1 MTEITRSRVGTNTY
15 LAPQGSLADS
25 LTLEALQQEVDNCI
39 VKSETQLIIDLSHVP
54 TLASKVIESLLD
66 WQDDL
71 IPKGGKL
78 TIVNAN
84 PVNQDVFY
92 ITELDNYIQVVTRH
106 NETARDESSAIYK
119 NKRLGDLLIDK
130 KLVTPEN
137 LDKALQLQSATG
149 KRMGSILVEKGWVSE
164 TDLLKIL
171 SKQLGIPYLH
181 LRPGVWDTAISN
193 IINKDTQQRLNIL
206 PLFKI
211 HKNLI
216 VATSDPQNLNALD
229 ELRKLTGCTIKPVLA
244 KSEEIARQYKD
255 SMDDEIDISEYL
267 TNLEEDFEVVEENKL
282 EDFATIDEM
291 SSGSPVVNLVNALIQ
306 RSIRDGASDIH
317 IEPSRAKCRVRFR
330 LDGVLYEV
338 MNPAYEMH
346 PAIVSR
352 LKIMANLD
360 IAERRLPQDG
370 RIQVNTQ
377 GRSVDLR
384 LSTLPGIFGEK
395 IVLRVLDKN
404 QSILDINKLALSDA
418 NQAAFINLL
427 NRSHGL
433 ILVTGPTGSGK
444 TTTLY
449 AAINHL
455 NSIEKSI
462 VTIEDPV
469 EYQVDIVNQN
479 QVKEAIGL
487 TFANILKHV
496 LRQDPDIIMVGEI
509 RDHQT
514 AEIAVQAALTGH
526 LVLSTLHTNES
537 TGAITRLIEMGIE
550 PYLLSSSL
558 IGVVAQR
565 LLRTVCKD
573 CKTSNLASPEEIDS
587 YCWQDQGQVRLMKGR
602 GCPVCYDSG
611 YKGRVAV
618 HEVLTVD
625 SPLQKLM
632 VTNPNQDQLLEFVKN
647 KGMRTLFD
655 DGVDRAL
662 QGSTTLEEVV
672 RVVASG

>member
-1 MTEITRSRVGTNTY
+1 MTEIIRSRVGTNTY

-25 LTLEALQQEVDNCI
+25 LTLEALEQEVKSCI
-39 VKSETQLIIDLSHVP
+39 DKSETQLIIDLSHVP
-54 TLASKVIESLLD
+54 TLASKVLESLLD
-66 WQDDL
+66 WQDQL
-71 IPKGGKL
+71 LPKGGRL
-78 TIVNAN
+78 TVVNAN
-84 PVNQDVFY
+84 PVNLDVFH
-92 ITELDNYIQVVTRH
+92 ITELDNYIHVVTRQ
-106 NETARDESSAIYK
+106 NETTRNKPTSAQRH
-119 NKRLGDLLIDK
+119 KRLGDLLIEEQ
-130 KLVTPEN
+130 LVTPEN
-137 LDKALQLQSATG
+137 LDKALQIQSATG
-149 KRMGSILVEKGWVSE
+149 KRMGAILVEKGWVSE
-164 TDLLKIL
+164 VDLLKIL
-171 SKQLGIPYLH
+171 SKQLGIPYLY
-181 LRPGVWDTAISN
+181 LRPGVVDTTIAN
-193 IINKDTQQRLNIL
+193 IVSKDTQQRLNIL

-211 HKNLI
+211 HKKLI
-216 VATSDPQNLNALD
+216 VATNDPQNLNAFD
-229 ELRKLTGCTIKPVLA
+229 ELRKLTDCTIKPVLA
-244 KSEEIARQYKD
+244 RNEEILRQFNE
-255 SMDDEIDISEYL
+255 SMDDDIDISEYL
-267 TNLEEDFEVVEENKL
+267 TNLEEDFEVVEENKQ
-282 EDFATIDEM
+282 DFAAIDEL

-317 IEPSRAKCRVRFR
+317 IEPSRSKCRVRFR
-330 LDGVLYEV
+330 LDGILYEV

-352 LKIMANLD
+352 LKVMANLD

-377 GRSVDLR
+377 GRTVDLR

-404 QSILDINKLALSDA
+404 QSILDINKLALTDA
-418 NQAAFINLL
+418 NQTAFVNLL
-427 NRSHGL
+427 KRSHGL

-449 AAINHL
+449 AAINYL

-487 TFANILKHV
+487 SFAKILKHV

-509 RDHQT
+509 RERET

-565 LLRTVCKD
+565 LLRIICKD
-573 CKTSNLASPEEIDS
+573 CKTSYLASPEEIER
-587 YCWQDQGQVRLMKGR
+587 YHWQEQGQVRLMKGR
-602 GCPVCYDSG
+602 GCPNCYDSG
-611 YKGRVAV
+611 YKGRIAS
-618 HEVLTVD
+618 HEVLTVN

-632 VTNPNQDQLLEFVKN
+632 VTNPHQDQLLEFVKN
-647 KGMRTLFD
+647 NGMKTLYD
-655 DGVDRAL
+655 DGIERAL
-662 QGSTTLEEVV
+662 QGKTTLEEVM
-672 RVVASG
+672 RIIASE

>member
-1 MTEITRSRVGTNTY
+1 MTEITCSRVGTNIY
-15 LAPQGSLADS
+15 LTPQGSLANS
-25 LTLEALQQEVDNCI
+25 LTLEALQEEVDSCI
-39 VKSETQLIIDLSHVP
+39 AKSENQLIIDLSQVP
-54 TLASKVIESLLD
+54 TLASQVIELLLD
-66 WQDDL
+66 WQENL
-71 IPKGGKL
+71 LPKGGKL
-78 TIVNAN
+78 TLVNAN
-84 PVNQDVFY
+84 PVNLDVFH
-92 ITELDNYIQVVTRH
+92 ITELDNYIQVVTRQ
-106 NETARDESSAIYK
+106 NETTRTQSSGTLK
-119 NKRLGDLLIDK
+119 NKRLGDLLIEEN
-130 KLVTPEN
+130 LVTPEN

-149 KRMGSILVEKGWVSE
+149 NRMGAILIEKGWVAE
-164 TDLLKIL
+164 TDLLKTL

-181 LRPGVWDTAISN
+181 LRPGVWDVSIGN

-206 PLFKI
+206 PLFKV
-211 HKNLI
+211 HNNLI
-216 VATSDPQNLNALD
+216 VATSDPQNLNAFD
-229 ELRKLTGCTIKPVLA
+229 ELRQLTGCTIKPVLA
-244 KSEEIARQYKD
+244 KSEEIARQYED
-255 SMDDEIDISEYL
+255 SMEDEIDISEFL
-267 TNLEEDFEVVEENKL
+267 TNLEEDFEVVEESQP
-282 EDFATIDEM
+282 EDFSSIDEM
-291 SSGSPVVNLVNALIQ
+291 SSGSPVVNLVNAFIQ

-377 GRSVDLR
+377 GRTVDLR
-384 LSTLPGIFGEK
+384 LSTLPGIYGEK
-395 IVLRVLDKN
+395 VVLRVLDKN
-404 QSILDINKLALSDA
+404 QSILDINKLSLSDI
-418 NQAAFINLL
+418 NKTDFINLL
-427 NRSHGL
+427 KRSHGL

-479 QVKEAIGL
+479 QVKESIGL
-487 TFANILKHV
+487 SFSSILKHV

-565 LLRTVCKD
+565 LLRTICKD
-573 CKTSNLASPEEIDS
+573 CKTSYLATPEEIEHYD
-587 YCWQDQGQVRLMKGR
+587 WQQEGQVRLKKGL
-602 GCPVCYDSG
+602 GCPTCYDSG
-611 YKGRVAV
+611 YKGRVAA

-625 SPLQKLM
+625 SELQKLM
-632 VTNPNQDQLLEFVKN
+632 VTNPNQDQLLEFVQN
-647 KGMRTLFD
+647 KGMKTLFD
-655 DGVDRAL
+655 DGVERVLKGD
-662 QGSTTLEEVV
+662 TTLEEVA
-672 RVVASG
+672 RVAAF